1 MAYETLSET
10 EFGHD
15 TDSKF
20 QPNIIVDISHF
31 LGSKLKLLQ
40 IYQSE
45 LGEFSFSNSKTAVST
60 LVQYRGATAGFRATE
75 AFVLLREGISS

>member
-1 MAYETLSET
+1 MGQSE
-10 EFGHD
+10 
-15 TDSKF
+15 
-20 QPNIIVDISHF
+20 
-31 LGSKLKLLQ
+31 LKLLQ